1 MLENLLFGLVL
12 GPLAAADVAILE
24 SLLVLILGLA
34 VVEKVVEAQLVRGV
48 RVLEVGTVLP
58 RV

>member
-24 SLLVLILGLA
+24 PLLVLVLGLA
-34 VVEKVVEAQLVRGV
+34 MVEKVVETQLVRRVG
-48 RVLEVGTVLP
+48 VLEVGTVLS